1 MANQMPETAEE
12 FIGLRQI
19 TRAIKR
25 RRKIVI
31 AISALIVIGT
41 LGYLRTIPPIYE
53 AVSVVRIQQTT
64 PPLLLQLQP
73 SPQPQLQS
81 MDLRTAARLVI
92 TRLTIR
98 EAVQILRRKDKK
110 DRVMERLVR
119 MDNVRNISDD
129 LAVEV
134 ILSSIQVKTVEPDL
148 VEIHVTH
155 SDPKIAA
162 MIANSVAIA
171 ATQRSLREAQ
181 RDALRER
188 LYIQQNLRKLGEQLK
203 EIEKEIAQ
211 EKKRLGIVDL
221 PEEVKMLLETIRNY
235 ESDYKNA
242 QSQLEAARVQ
252 ISRLQQQIKQIRP
265 IVTVDVELLKEDPI
279 FKQMSEQLAALE
291 VERARLLALFTPE
304 HPEVQQVEE
313 RIKAL
318 RQALTKQARQL
329 VVKEREI
336 LPNPTYQLFAQQ
348 LMIAEAD
355 RFAAEARL
363 RALNRFLPEIRKRL
377 KTLPE
382 NQLRLGE
389 LTRKAQTTEQVFT
402 NLLLRLEEARIR
414 EVTRVGSL
422 TIADFATVPQRPI
435 FPRRSFILAFA
446 LFLGVALGIFVALV
460 VDRTS
465 EAVTSAEEVKELL
478 DVPVLASV
486 PRIRDLTNANIL
498 DLMASRR
505 FFAEIVRTLRANI
518 DFLRRNKP
526 LKVFLITSMAP
537 IEGKT
542 TIATSLAIAWAQ
554 AGYDTILVDFDL
566 PRPSIH
572 EFLNLSNEKGLT
584 DLLTGTAGID
594 EIIQETSLKFLKVIT
609 IGSSFTNIVL
619 NNKQIE
625 HILNNL
631 RERAEIVIID
641 SAPIAGV
648 SDTTLLI
655 PRVDGV
661 IAVVGLGEVTR
672 PMLRE
677 LREQVRLAEGNLLG
691 AVLNKVTPEH
701 GSYYYYHHRYYHRY
715 YNQ

>member
-242 QSQLEAARVQ
+242 QSQLEAAKVQ

-609 IGSSFTNIVL
+609 IGSSFTNIIL

-691 AVLNKVTPEH
+691 VVLNKVTPEH
-701 GSYYYYHHRYYHRY
+701 GSYYYYRYYHRY
-715 YNQ
+715 YSQ

>member
-1 MANQMPETAEE
+1 
-12 FIGLRQI
+12 
-19 TRAIKR
+19 
-25 RRKIVI
+25 
-31 AISALIVIGT
+31 
-41 LGYLRTIPPIYE
+41 
-53 AVSVVRIQQTT
+53 
-64 PPLLLQLQP
+64 
-73 SPQPQLQS
+73 
-81 MDLRTAARLVI
+81 
-92 TRLTIR
+92 
-98 EAVQILRRKDKK
+98 
-110 DRVMERLVR
+110 
-119 MDNVRNISDD
+119 
-129 LAVEV
+129 
-134 ILSSIQVKTVEPDL
+134 
-148 VEIHVTH
+148 
-155 SDPKIAA
+155 
-162 MIANSVAIA
+162 
-171 ATQRSLREAQ
+171 
-181 RDALRER
+181 
-188 LYIQQNLRKLGEQLK
+188 
-203 EIEKEIAQ
+203 
-211 EKKRLGIVDL
+211 
-221 PEEVKMLLETIRNY
+221 
-235 ESDYKNA
+235 
-242 QSQLEAARVQ
+242 
-252 ISRLQQQIKQIRP
+252 
-265 IVTVDVELLKEDPI
+265 
-279 FKQMSEQLAALE
+279 
-291 VERARLLALFTPE
+291 LFTPE

-609 IGSSFTNIVL
+609 IGSSFTNIIL

-691 AVLNKVTPEH
+691 VVLNKVTPEH
-701 GSYYYYHHRYYHRY
+701 GSYYYYYRYYHRY
-715 YNQ
+715 YSQ

>member
-609 IGSSFTNIVL
+609 IGSSFTNIIL

-691 AVLNKVTPEH
+691 VVLNKVTPEH
-701 GSYYYYHHRYYHRY
+701 GSYYYYYRYYHRY
-715 YNQ
+715 YSQ

>member
-609 IGSSFTNIVL
+609 IGSSFTNIIL

-691 AVLNKVTPEH
+691 VVLNKVTPEH
-701 GSYYYYHHRYYHRY
+701 GSYYYYRYYHRY
-715 YNQ
+715 YSQ